1 MFQHLTR
8 LEALTKVNVVI
19 SSTFAVHLVDK
30 EARHRFQK
38 QAEDGHSGAKANH
51 VPSSFCCQVN
61 QGVIDPKMDDV
72 GQYRHNHPH

>member
-1 MFQHLTR
+1 MFQHSAH

-30 EARHRFQK
+30 EAGHRFYK

-51 VPSSFCCQVN
+51 APFSFCYQVS